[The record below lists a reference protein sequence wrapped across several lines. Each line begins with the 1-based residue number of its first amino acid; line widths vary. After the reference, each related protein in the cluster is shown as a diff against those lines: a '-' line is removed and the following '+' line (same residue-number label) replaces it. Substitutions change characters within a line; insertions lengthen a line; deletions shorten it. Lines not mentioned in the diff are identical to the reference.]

1 MSEDLEFLLS
11 KPEIQALLKKHPTT
25 QSVISIYDIAADS
38 FGQGEISLAAIGE
51 LTNVLHLAFNVLD
64 YIDRLPYGYLAH
76 DDLQGYVVRNGITEI
91 GPAAFHGCKELVKV
105 TIPSTV
111 EYIGTSAFGD
121 CPNLRFINLKS
132 NNITWNPHT
141 VFERTKYIDKIYFDG
156 SKADW
161 ERLWEDEPQPANT
174 IICWDGEIKRVNL
187 KRI

>member
-1 MSEDLEFLLS
+1 M
-11 KPEIQALLKKHPTT
+11 
-25 QSVISIYDIAADS
+25 
-38 FGQGEISLAAIGE
+38 
-51 LTNVLHLAFNVLD
+51 
-64 YIDRLPYGYLAH
+64 R
-76 DDLQGYVVRNGITEI
+76 GYVIRDGITEI
-91 GPAAFHGCKELVKV
+91 GTAAFWGCNELTKI

-111 EYIGTSAFGD
+111 TDIGSAAFGD

-132 NNITWNPHT
+132 NNITWDPHT
-141 VFERTKYIDKIYFDG
+141 VFERTEYIDKIYFDG